1 MEISDAVGIRIRED
15 NKGNNKE
22 DMDSK
27 NLFFLKFMLRFTHRR
42 YIMIASHKL
51 KRYQGKGIKI
61 PLRTVAAS
69 FYIFWPGAYPVKRS
83 GSASDILYTYV
94 YRYKALN
101 HSFRYLCW
109 FCGVLSSGSRSFC
122 PFPKRI
128 GIHHQ
133 TQFRPVTLCDAVSL
147 EAAKQFFH
155 NEDLKNN
162 SILCIFVKI
171 LSFLCCIFLKYC

>member
-61 PLRTVAAS
+61 PLRTAAAS
-69 FYIFWPGAYPVKRS
+69 FYISWPGAYPVKRS
-83 GSASDILYTYV
+83 GSAGDILYTYV
-94 YRYKALN
+94 CRYKALN
-101 HSFRYLCW
+101 HSKPR
-109 FCGVLSSGSRSFC
+109 
-122 PFPKRI
+122 
-128 GIHHQ
+128 
-133 TQFRPVTLCDAVSL
+133 
-147 EAAKQFFH
+147 
-155 NEDLKNN
+155 NN
-162 SILCIFVKI
+162 SFTMKI
-171 LSFLCCIFLKYC
+171 SKTIRFCAFLLKFYRFCVVFF

>member
-1 MEISDAVGIRIRED
+1 
-15 NKGNNKE
+15 
-22 DMDSK
+22 MDSK

-83 GSASDILYTYV
+83 GNAGDILYTYV
-94 YRYKALN
+94 CRYKALN

-109 FCGVLSSGSRSFC
+109 FCGVLSSGSRASAPSPSAQAYIIEPSFVRL
-122 PFPKRI
+122 PFAMR
-128 GIHHQ
+128 
-133 TQFRPVTLCDAVSL
+133 
-147 EAAKQFFH
+147 FH
-155 NEDLKNN
+155 SKPRNN
-162 SILCIFVKI
+162 SFTMKI
-171 LSFLCCIFLKYC
+171 SKTIRFCAFLLKFYRFCVVFF

>member
-61 PLRTVAAS
+61 PLRTAAAS
-69 FYIFWPGAYPVKRS
+69 FYQSVICFATILIVNAIVKH
-83 GSASDILYTYV
+83 V
-94 YRYKALN
+94 
-101 HSFRYLCW
+101 
-109 FCGVLSSGSRSFC
+109 
-122 PFPKRI
+122 
-128 GIHHQ
+128 
-133 TQFRPVTLCDAVSL
+133 
-147 EAAKQFFH
+147 E
-155 NEDLKNN
+155 EDLA
-162 SILCIFVKI
+162 LF
-171 LSFLCCIFLKYC
+171 

>member
-61 PLRTVAAS
+61 PLRTAAAS
-69 FYIFWPGAYPVKRS
+69 FYISWPGAYPGRVHIPLSDPETQVTFYILMSVAIKR
-83 GSASDILYTYV
+83 
-94 YRYKALN
+94 
-101 HSFRYLCW
+101 
-109 FCGVLSSGSRSFC
+109 
-122 PFPKRI
+122 
-128 GIHHQ
+128 
-133 TQFRPVTLCDAVSL
+133 
-147 EAAKQFFH
+147 
-155 NEDLKNN
+155 
-162 SILCIFVKI
+162 
-171 LSFLCCIFLKYC
+171 